1 MRRMSR
7 IFFLDDT
14 EIRRDRFAQANQGCV
29 IVFAESAQEAID
41 ILSKDLDFD
50 QIYLDH
56 DLGNRIFIDSNDE
69 NSGYQVA
76 KFLCNKDIRGEIIVH
91 SWNRAGAQNM
101 IGLLPQAKYQ
111 PFNF

>member
-1 MRRMSR
+1 MSR
-7 IFFLDDT
+7 IFFLDDFK
-14 EIRRDRFAQANQGCV
+14 IRRDRFAQAHPNCV

-56 DLGNRIFIDSNDE
+56 DLGNRVFIDSNDE

-76 KFLCNKDIRGEIIVH
+76 KFLSDKEIRGEIIVH
-91 SWNRAGAQNM
+91 SWNSAGARNM
-101 IGLLPQAKYQ
+101 LGLLPQAKYQ